1 MPRSRMRDF
10 QCPASYNLWFG
21 TNYLQIW
28 GEKNL
33 HPTKS
38 GYVQAG
44 TKTKH
49 YYVNVQEYLLF
60 HLSIGKPSR
69 TVLSQKLQQLAEY
82 GLSQCLDRD
91 VTIQEIFPSIQVS
104 LASYCRWSCRVPHE
118 WCRWHV
124 ATSNCTNAFWILNTH
139 VTGFNTW
146 KLKHKKPQYKIY

>member
-1 MPRSRMRDF
+1 MPRWRMRDSR
-10 QCPASYNLWFG
+10 CPSSYNLRFG
-21 TNYLQIW
+21 TNYLKIR

-38 GYVQAG
+38 GYIQAG
-44 TKTKH
+44 AKTKH

-60 HLSIGKPSR
+60 HLSIWKPSR
-69 TVLSQKLQQLAEY
+69 SVLSQKLQQSAEY
-82 GLSQCLDRD
+82 VLSQCLDQG
-91 VTIQEIFPSIQVS
+91 VTIQEIFPLIQVS
-104 LASYCRWSCRVPHE
+104 PASYCRWSCRVPHE

-124 ATSNCTNAFWILNTH
+124 AMSNCTDASWILNTQ